1 MGRNVGLAQNGDFRL
16 LQHLV
21 AGQLGKFG
29 CKVGIPNP
37 GFRSSGI
44 LNRYCKRP
52 NRRLKPVLNRP
63 EARA

>member
-1 MGRNVGLAQNGDFRL
+1 MGRNVGLAQNGDSRL

-29 CKVGIPNP
+29 RKVGIPNL
-37 GFRSSGI
+37 GFRGSGI
-44 LNRYCKRP
+44 LKRYCKRP
-52 NRRLKPVLNRP
+52 NRRLEPVLHRP

>member
-21 AGQLGKFG
+21 AGQLGSFG
-29 CKVGIPNP
+29 REIDVANLQ
-37 GFRSSGI
+37 FHNSGT
-44 LNRYCKRP
+44 LNRDDKRP
-52 NRRLKPVLNRP
+52 NRRLEPVLNRP